1 MSAQYWESIID
12 ALFHNSPD
20 AIVYFDKEER
30 IRNVNQKFSEIFGYT
45 LEQVHGKNV
54 NEVVDPENRMHNYA
68 SAEILQGKNIIRET
82 VRYTKDGNEVPVIIR
97 GVPLMLDGEVVGG
110 YGTYINMTD
119 LSLAKEQVSIYSHA
133 LEYSPNSIIM
143 TDVQGTIT
151 YVNNRFTKVT
161 GYSSEEVIGSNPRIL
176 SSGNTAEEVYADLWN
191 TIKIGGIWR
200 GELQNRKKN
209 GLLFWES
216 VSISSIKNVDNEII
230 RFVAVK
236 EDISERK
243 ELERSNYYLAYHD
256 PLTGLPNRVSFINH
270 INRLLDDKGHKDF
283 AVLIID
289 LDRFKNIN
297 DSLGHDFGDLL
308 LQAVTERL
316 QESLDSKSRVFRV
329 GGDEFTVVYEGSQK
343 LTDTAENILTI
354 FKEPFEIIDRRI
366 YMTVSVGVSIYPQ
379 DGIEVNMLLKN
390 ADVAMY
396 AAKNKG
402 RNQYVFYQT
411 SMNERAEEL
420 LLLENELRQALEK
433 EQLVLY
439 YQPQIDIKTKN
450 IIGLEA
456 LVRWNHPRLKFVSPA
471 DFIPLAEETGLI
483 VQIGEW
489 VLKTACKTMKKL
501 LETNFPATNMAVN
514 ISVKQFTHQGFIET
528 VEQALQ
534 EANLEPRYLDLEVTE
549 SLAMNDVEWVAETL
563 HVLRR
568 IGVTISIDDFG
579 TGYSSLNNFRSL
591 PINKLKIDKSFVNRV
606 TFDQKDDAIV
616 KSVINLAHSLNLTVI
631 AEGVETLDQFEL
643 LRNYR
648 CDAFQGYLFSKP
660 VPEGKLNSLLMSLK

>member
-1 MSAQYWESIID
+1 
-12 ALFHNSPD
+12 
-20 AIVYFDKEER
+20 
-30 IRNVNQKFSEIFGYT
+30 
-45 LEQVHGKNV
+45 
-54 NEVVDPENRMHNYA
+54 
-68 SAEILQGKNIIRET
+68 
-82 VRYTKDGNEVPVIIR
+82 
-97 GVPLMLDGEVVGG
+97 
-110 YGTYINMTD
+110 MTD